1 MPQTQGGNIV
11 IPSAQHEDNTDKA
24 TNLISFFS
32 YLQKKY
38 NIESVIAKAGKR
50 LPPTAFNIMDNLW
63 ILNIAFKSTL
73 FAEFLVFL
81 FLFFPVYV
89 LIKSG
94 VWRPLPWIEPSHY
107 GMALYLLN
115 FASLI
120 VSTIIYFYIA
130 KYYLPNSVI
139 VRGAI
144 RTLYMGRATALVLK
158 AVIFFL
164 VVSLG
169 GSFFYEP
176 EIAWQISK
184 YLSYILQIDAY
195 IDLKN
200 PVYPIALFTLVG
212 VTAVFVFT
220 VKRTMPFILSL
231 LVLGVYVAIIV
242 FNRKTPEQIYETI
255 MATQDTVFQ
264 EMFIIP
270 SIFLLAG
277 FMAYAPVLYKE
288 AKWKALKKF
297 KYTKDVFQKDKT
309 HIGWGYDL
317 DFDKPF
323 EIRPIYLTEK
333 ARNVHTAVAGNTGT
347 GKTRM
352 MEYIVEQD
360 IRKGHAVL
368 VIEPK
373 GDRDF
378 LARVIQVAKETGRL
392 EDIIYVS
399 PVYPELS
406 DEFNPFSIYLVSEE
420 IVSNVMSMLD
430 SAQKF
435 FTDVQKAATLYIVEA
450 LRLIAIHNPNF
461 VFNFEVLSKYATHE
475 GISKLREMLQAE
487 IPSMKG
493 ELREEAESVLAKL
506 KQVEEEQEPKFFA
519 EITAGLKVV
528 LDILTMGNVAKIIGR
543 AKENRFIEMI
553 EKGKAP
559 ILIIQTQ
566 SLMIDDT
573 SKLIAKVSMNIV
585 KNLAGRFNARGEKF
599 KVPLKVHIDEA
610 ARAMPP
616 EIEDLL
622 AMGRSVGVFM
632 TFYFQSVNQ
641 FYDQLGEDK
650 ASAALDL
657 IANFVIFRVQES
669 TAKYFSSLI
678 GETDKKPNII
688 IGNDNNF
695 MVTFQRGYLVE
706 PEMLKNLPDRTA
718 VVYMKPEHQDVWYL
732 HRNTYYVRVP
742 EIENPY
748 VKVKLP
754 DKRHIKPESKE

>member
-1 MPQTQGGNIV
+1 MPQGQQGVV
-11 IPSAQHEDNTDKA
+11 IPNATQTDDTDKA

-38 NIESVIAKAGKR
+38 NIESSLVKDGKK

-81 FLFFPVYV
+81 FLFFPIYV
-89 LIKSG
+89 LVKSG
-94 VWRPLPWIEPSHY
+94 VWKPLPFLQPEHY
-107 GMALYLLN
+107 GMWLYMIN
-115 FASLI
+115 FVSLI

-130 KYYLPNSVI
+130 KYYLPDTVI
-139 VRGAI
+139 VKGAI
-144 RTLYMGRATALVLK
+144 RTLYLGRATALVLK
-158 AVIFFL
+158 AVLFFL
-164 VVSLG
+164 IVSLA

-184 YLSYILQIDAY
+184 AIAYILQIDAD

-200 PVYPIALFTLVG
+200 PVIPFALFILVL
-212 VTAVFVFT
+212 VSSVFIFTA
-220 VKRTMPFILSL
+220 KRTMPFILSL
-231 LVLGVYVAIIV
+231 IAVGIYAAIVI
-242 FNRKTPEQIYETI
+242 FNNKSAEEIYETI
-255 MATQDTVFQ
+255 MATQDTVFN

-270 SIFLLAG
+270 SIFLVAAFL
-277 FMAYAPVLYKE
+277 AYAPVLYKE
-288 AKWKALKKF
+288 SKYKTLKKF

-317 DFDKPF
+317 DFDKDL
-323 EIRPIYLTEK
+323 EIKPIYISEK

-360 IRKGHAVL
+360 IRKGHSVL

-373 GDRDF
+373 GDKEF
-378 LARVIQVAKETGRL
+378 LARVLQVAKETGRI
-392 EDIIYVS
+392 EDVIYVS

-406 DEFNPFSIYLVSEE
+406 EEFNPFSTYLVAEE

-430 SAQKF
+430 SSQQF
-435 FTDVQKAATLYIVEA
+435 FTDVQKAAITYIVEA
-450 LRLIAIHNPNF
+450 LRLIAVNKKDF
-461 VFNFEVLSKYATHE
+461 VFNASVLSRYATHE
-475 GISKLREMLQAE
+475 GIRKLREMLQAE
-487 IPSMKG
+487 LPSLKG
-493 ELREEAESVLAKL
+493 KYKEEGKAVLEKLR
-506 KQVEEEQEPKFFA
+506 QVEEEQEPKFFA

-528 LDILTMGNVAKIIGR
+528 LDILTMGAVAKIIGS
-543 AKENRFIEMI
+543 AKENRFIQMI
-553 EKGKAP
+553 EEGKSP

-566 SLMIDDT
+566 NLMIDDT
-573 SKLIAKVSMNIV
+573 SKLIAKVAMNIV

-622 AMGRSVGVFM
+622 AMGRSVGIHL
-632 TFYFQSVNQ
+632 TFYFQSINQ
-641 FYDQLGEDK
+641 FYQELGKDK
-650 ASAALDL
+650 ANSALDL
-657 IANFVIFRVQES
+657 MANFIIFRVQRS
-669 TAKYFSSLI
+669 TAEYFSQLI
-678 GETDKKPNII
+678 GETDRKPNLI

-695 MVTFQRGYLVE
+695 MVSFQRGYLVD
-706 PEMLKNLPDRTA
+706 PEKLTNLPDRTA
-718 VVYMKPEHQDVWYL
+718 VLYTKPEHQDIWYV

-742 EIENPY
+742 NIENPY

-754 DKRHIKPESKE
+754 DKKSAREDN